1 PDLCAKGP
9 NAGVVSSNGLRGI
22 NQREEMP
29 FVGAAFNYA
38 YAYRALLRGCF
49 TCVSAGRKRKL

>member
-1 PDLCAKGP
+1 LCAKGP

-29 FVGAAFNYA
+29 FVGAVCAQ
-38 YAYRALLRGCF
+38 
-49 TCVSAGRKRKL
+49 TTSQQV

>member
-29 FVGAAFNYA
+29 FVGAGP
-38 YAYRALLRGCF
+38 LPG
-49 TCVSAGRKRKL
+49 TTHCVTITDTQMVNCP